1 MTHSPVCCFCLWH
14 FYPVAPPRGHHTA
27 WKDLLPQSFRSWLV
41 LSLHSFPPVF
51 SPVRVPGSS
60 VRAVAR
66 NLHLGPL
73 EVVLDG
79 SEVFLRSFSRCIC
92 VQVRQK
98 SIDPAAWWASVIFM
112 FRVLAAPQ
120 WKPWLLIVSKALH
133 HLNFANIDCA
143 QP

>member
-1 MTHSPVCCFCLWH
+1 MKAQKTHSPVCCFCLWH
-14 FYPVAPPRGHHTA
+14 FYPVAPPRGLERPFATVFPFLA
-27 WKDLLPQSFRSWLV
+27 GSFPPL
-41 LSLHSFPPVF
+41 FPPVF

-60 VRAVAR
+60 VRAVAW

-73 EVVLDG
+73 EVVHDG
-79 SEVFLRSFSRCIC
+79 SEVFLRIFSRCIC
-92 VQVRQK
+92 IQVRQK